1 MPSVIDYGGAPNEI
15 YRNLRDRILK
25 GDLESGDQIKID
37 AVSKEFGVSIIP
49 VREAIRMLASDH
61 LIEIL
66 PRRSP
71 VVSGLSPDEVL
82 EICQVRLALEPIAL
96 AAAIPNMT
104 TRTIKECDKF
114 IRDYS
119 KSKDTWKQVELNRKF
134 HLTLYEPS
142 GLKRINKIIASQY
155 DGMTRYAQ
163 AVVIR
168 SVKEVDKSNEEHQ
181 AILSACVDGDVDA
194 AVKNLQHHLEASRR
208 RIEASLTMA

>member
-1 MPSVIDYGGAPNEI
+1 MPGVIDYGGAPNEI
-15 YRNLRDRILK
+15 YRILRDRILK

-71 VVSGLSPDEVL
+71 IVSGLSPDEVL
-82 EICQVRLALEPIAL
+82 EICQIRLALEPIAL

-104 TRTIKECDKF
+104 AKTIKECDKL
-114 IRDYS
+114 IDGYS
-119 KSKDTWKQVELNRKF
+119 RTQDTWKQVECNRRF

-142 GLKRINKIIASQY
+142 GLGRINKIIASQY
-155 DGMTRYAQ
+155 DGMTRCAQ

-168 SVKEVDKSNEEHQ
+168 SVKEVDKSNEEHR
-181 AILSACVDGDVDA
+181 AILNACADKDIDA
-194 AVKNLQHHLEASRR
+194 AVKSLQRHLEASRK
-208 RIEASLTMA
+208 RIEASLEVA